1 LLTRLAKSA
10 GVVDVENGID
20 NIIGGPAT
28 NFQVDP
34 VPPAHM
40 GFTSILDG
48 VTTNAPV
55 IADGRPSTVR
65 IRLAD
70 NTRASLDAIQS
81 TAFNRSTG
89 YLAAL
94 REAMLLAAQRR
105 LRPILMTAVAAIFG
119 MLPLAF
125 AFGAGSQILQP
136 PVIAVIG
143 GLLFSM
149 LLSLTVTPIVYYL
162 LTRNGPIHGSTQ
174 AVYSSTFSPRII
186 GDADIRHWASCS
198 PRKTAFLAVTPHMN
212 SRSRKIAEKPAIR
225 TARIT

>member
-1 LLTRLAKSA
+1 
-10 GVVDVENGID
+10 VVDVENGVD

-40 GFTSILDG
+40 GFTSTEVAEDANSILDG

-81 TAFNRSTG
+81 TVFNRSTG

-125 AFGAGSQILQP
+125 AFGAGSQMLQP
-136 PVIAVIG
+136 PAIAVIG
-143 GLLFSM
+143 GLLLSM

-162 LTRNGPIHGSTQ
+162 LTCNGPIHRSTQ
-174 AVYSSTFSPRII
+174 AV
-186 GDADIRHWASCS
+186 
-198 PRKTAFLAVTPHMN
+198 
-212 SRSRKIAEKPAIR
+212 
-225 TARIT
+225 